1 MDKLTGYI
9 QRQRS
14 EFDSDEPS
22 TGHSERFLQQLQQRK
37 STRRFSTFLV
47 ASAAAVTGLI
57 LTAGLSL
64 VLNYS
69 SIAGKLGP
77 AIVDNTFTG
86 EMRKID
92 EYYSKQI
99 IQRKTLISNM
109 IPQGSES
116 LRYEANA
123 VFTDVQLG
131 YLDLRNDM
139 IHFAQPDRSQYALTE
154 FYRKQ
159 IEVLDDFIVKLK
171 TVDNK

>member
-9 QRQRS
+9 QSQRS
-14 EFDSDEPS
+14 EFDSEEPKA
-22 TGHSERFLQQLQQRK
+22 GHSERFLQLLAQRK
-37 STRRFSTFLV
+37 PTRRFNTFLV

-64 VLNYS
+64 MLNYNGM
-69 SIAGKLGP
+69 AGQMGNK
-77 AIVDNTFTG
+77 IVDISFTG

-92 EYYSKQI
+92 EYYSNQI
-99 IQRKTLISNM
+99 MQRKQLISLM
-109 IPQGSES
+109 IPEGSEG
-116 LRYEANA
+116 LRFEADA

-131 YLDLRNDM
+131 YLDLRSDM

-159 IEVLDDFIVKLK
+159 LEVLDDFIVKLK
-171 TVDNK
+171 TVENK